1 MTPPVPYPVAAKAL
15 LRETTFA
22 AVRELLVDRDWGAV
36 KMAEIAAGA
45 GVSRQTLYNE
55 FGSREALAQAFILA
69 EVELFVSAVRGAVT
83 ANADN
88 PTAALSA
95 AFQVFLEA
103 AEHDPLVRAIVAGD
117 GTDGLLALV
126 TTHGEPVLERAT
138 AQLCAVLQEHWPAA
152 SATDARLLADAVVR
166 LAISYAALPGGPSG
180 VTAASVGELLGPFIE
195 RALR

>member
-138 AQLCAVLQEHWPAA
+138 AQLCAVLQEYWPAA